1 MTPRSPKMENV
12 TSGESAQSGIALNSR
27 ATASCIAEW
36 RPASSRSSSA
46 PSHRASTVSRIPS
59 DSATRRSVPCGPPAI
74 RPRSILETVCCE
86 TPAMDATSAWRHP
99 LRILTARK
107 ARPSLTSSMR
117 PSMARA
123 GYAGLIAAS
132 IPVHQDGPRSA
143 MIRG

>member
-1 MTPRSPKMENV
+1 MTPRSPKIENV

-36 RPASSRSSSA
+36 RPARSRSSSA
-46 PSHRASTVSRIPS
+46 PSHRASTVSRIPNA
-59 DSATRRSVPCGPPAI
+59 SATRRSVPSGTPAI

-86 TPAMDATSAWRHP
+86 TPAIDATSAWRQA
-99 LRILTARK
+99 LRIRTARN

-117 PSMARA
+117 PSMVRAR
-123 GYAGLIAAS
+123 YAGLIAAS
-132 IPVHQDGPRSA
+132 IPAHHDGPPSA